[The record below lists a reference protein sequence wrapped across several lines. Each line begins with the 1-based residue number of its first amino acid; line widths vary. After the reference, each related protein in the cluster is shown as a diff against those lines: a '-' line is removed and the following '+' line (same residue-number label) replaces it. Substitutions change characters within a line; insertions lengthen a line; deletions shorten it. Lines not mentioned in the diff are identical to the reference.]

1 MGLAVLFSVPA
12 GCLSPRCLPG
22 FWCWKKRSCGT
33 AGTTTARSCDLTQCE
48 VAHTASG
55 RRVPLQRRN
64 QLWQSLGG
72 GGTVSARSL
81 ECEVVHTASGR
92 RVPLQRRN
100 QLWQSLGGTVSA
112 ARSLECEVVHT
123 ASGRRMALQWRNQF
137 WQSLAEGAGNRA
149 FQCLG
154 FLTCALMLMHTCDC
168 TRGLY
173 GHSKSICIGR

>member
-1 MGLAVLFSVPA
+1 MA
-12 GCLSPRCLPG
+12 
-22 FWCWKKRSCGT
+22 
-33 AGTTTARSCDLTQCE
+33 E
-48 VAHTASG
+48 SG
-55 RRVPLQRRN
+55 GGGG
-64 QLWQSLGG
+64 GG

-173 GHSKSICIGR
+173 GHSKSICIGRWLWEKNPLPHRGLSRTRVSNEPGFSVRAISASWWLFSEERKALAKTKNTYLS

>member
-48 VAHTASG
+48 VA
-55 RRVPLQRRN
+55 
-64 QLWQSLGG
+64 
-72 GGTVSARSL
+72 
-81 ECEVVHTASGR
+81 HTASGR